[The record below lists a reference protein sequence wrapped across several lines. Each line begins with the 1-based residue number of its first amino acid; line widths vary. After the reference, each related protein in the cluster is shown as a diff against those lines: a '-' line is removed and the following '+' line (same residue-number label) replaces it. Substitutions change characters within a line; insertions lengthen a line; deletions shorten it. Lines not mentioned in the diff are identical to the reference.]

1 MTKCRK
7 IFVAVLICIS
17 SLSACGREPVGY
29 AHLLTGQTMGTGYSV
44 KLADPVEPS
53 RLDEI
58 IVAIRARLEALDERL
73 STYRETSEVSRFN
86 AHPGTDWFAVS
97 AETVFIL
104 RQGIEVSAL
113 SGGAFDVTVGPL
125 VDLWGFGAEG
135 QPRRV
140 PEQAEID
147 ALLAITGYDL
157 LRIRPSPPAIR
168 RTRPGVQIDL
178 SAIAKGYAVDELTVV
193 LDNAGV
199 RGYLVEIGGEVRARG
214 VKADGA
220 DWRIAVES
228 PVAGTRS
235 IQSVVRLR
243 DAAIATSGDYRNFFE
258 HDGKRYSHTIDPR
271 TGRPIAHHL
280 GAASVIS
287 ESAITA
293 DAWAT
298 ALLVL
303 GPERGLE
310 TARREGL
317 AANLIIRTDE
327 GIQEIRTPAFEA
339 N

>member
-1 MTKCRK
+1 
-7 IFVAVLICIS
+7 
-17 SLSACGREPVGY
+17 
-29 AHLLTGQTMGTGYSV
+29 MGTSYSV
-44 KLADPVEPS
+44 KLVAPVEPS
-53 RLDEI
+53 RLDET
-58 IVAIRARLEALDERL
+58 ATNIRARLEELDERL
-73 STYRETSEVSRFN
+73 STFRETSEISRFN
-86 AHPGTDWFAVS
+86 ADPGTDWFAVS

-113 SGGAFDVTVGPL
+113 SGGAFDMTVGPL
-125 VDLWGFGAEG
+125 VDLWGFGPVGE
-135 QPRRV
+135 PTRV
-140 PEQAEID
+140 PAQVEID
-147 ALLAITGYDL
+147 ALLASTGYEL
-157 LRIRPSPPAIR
+157 LQIRASPPAVR

-199 RGYLVEIGGEVRARG
+199 GAYLVEIGGEVRARG
-214 VKADGA
+214 VKTDGTA
-220 DWRIAVES
+220 WRIAVES
-228 PVAGTRS
+228 PVAGTRLV
-235 IQSVVRLR
+235 QSVVRLR
-243 DAAIATSGDYRNFFE
+243 DVAIATSGDYRNFFE

-271 TGRPIAHHL
+271 TGRPIAHDL

-287 ESAITA
+287 ESAMYA

-327 GIQEIRTPAFEA
+327 GVKEIHTPAFEA
-339 N
+339 NLIR